1 MTGAGPTRK
10 ITMRSSTDR
19 VAELFGTDEVRS
31 LLATR
36 LPGYEAYAFS
46 ELTCAARDQLA
57 NTPAH
62 SVGILARELRRAGLA
77 IHHARD
83 NGQHAG
89 EDAAQLV
96 TFTRTG
102 CDWWAS
108 TVDHDGPALVQAHLI
123 DPCEHL
129 LGAGNTNERD
139 DGYAAL
145 RGLATRLGSH
155 SGFTSRWTLHI
166 DDGA

>member
-1 MTGAGPTRK
+1 
-10 ITMRSSTDR
+10 MRSSTDR

-31 LLATR
+31 LLATS
-36 LPGYEAYAFS
+36 LPGYESYAFS
-46 ELTCAARDQLA
+46 ELVRAARDRLV

-77 IHHARD
+77 IHYAR
-83 NGQHAG
+83 GTAQHAG

-96 TFTRTG
+96 PFTRTG

-108 TVDHDGPALVQAHLI
+108 TVDHNGPALVQAHFI
-123 DPCEHL
+123 DPCEQL
-129 LGAGNTNERD
+129 LCAGTTDERD
-139 DGYAAL
+139 DCYAAL
-145 RGLATRLGSH
+145 RGLATRLASH
-155 SGFTSRWTLHI
+155 SGFTFRWTLHI